1 MIAAWLVRGG
11 RHAMLNPALPAS
23 EQAGQCLREFGKSWF
38 KGRGNAVLRTI
49 DRARV
54 LLIVLL
60 AALLSRLLFLT
71 IFGGFDGRLH
81 DSFTD
86 QNIYL
91 DLAHNVAAGHGFVV
105 SHAIWIADVNTPT
118 SIMPPLYPLLV
129 ALSFRL
135 FGESLLVVRLLQLV
149 LSLVMV
155 AAIYLTGRML
165 FGTRVAFIAGLL
177 TALYPP
183 LVMYVRPLMS
193 EALFLPLIAVL
204 VLLTAQLGQG
214 IPSRRLACAWGIV
227 AGLAI
232 LTRTEAALLAGLL
245 LAWLIY
251 RQLVVARPGGGRAPV
266 VVAFLALSLTL
277 LPYACYNYA
286 VHGAF
291 SPLPNA
297 RWKFWDHTWWAEVRK
312 EPAWQGVVLP
322 ERQLVP
328 DWSTKTE
335 RARDA
340 YLGDLAMQF
349 VREHPRVFIYQ
360 RLRQLYLSYPVLP
373 LEAFPRTASLLGDTT
388 RPDGYAY
395 GATSLDDDVRY
406 LTPAEKIRGWSFR
419 LAAVG
424 ALLGIILMFSRRQG
438 QASWLLLLLLWNVL
452 DAMAFVGSERMRL
465 QIDAY
470 FLLFAAYALSLLLAR
485 VMATQ
490 RRQALAAP
498 NAWLSEVISADD

>member
-1 MIAAWLVRGG
+1 MLRVVG
-11 RHAMLNPALPAS
+11 RS
-23 EQAGQCLREFGKSWF
+23 
-38 KGRGNAVLRTI
+38 
-49 DRARV
+49 RA

-60 AALLSRLLFLT
+60 VALLARVLFLT
-71 IFGGFDGRLH
+71 LFGGFDDKLH

-105 SHAIWIADVNTPT
+105 SKAIWIADANTPT

-135 FGESLLVVRLLQLV
+135 FGESLLVVRLLQLA
-149 LSLVMV
+149 LSLVLI
-155 AAIYLTGRML
+155 AAIYLTGRLL
-165 FGTRVAFIAGLL
+165 FGTRVAFVAGLL

-204 VLLTAQLGQG
+204 VYLTA
-214 IPSRRLACAWGIV
+214 RLAQNTSSLRLAGAWGVV
-227 AGLAI
+227 AGLAV

-245 LAWLIY
+245 LAWLGY
-251 RQLVVARPGGGRAPV
+251 RLLRAAPRPVHRQATVA
-266 VVAFLALSLTL
+266 VAVLALALTL
-277 LPYACYNYA
+277 LPYAGYNYA
-286 VHGAF
+286 AHGAF

-328 DWSTKTE
+328 DWGAKSE
-335 RARDA
+335 RERDA
-340 YLGDLAMQF
+340 YLGNLAVQF
-349 VREHPRVFIYQ
+349 VREHPGVFIYQ
-360 RLRQLYLSYPVLP
+360 RLRQLSLSYPLLP
-373 LEAFPRTASLLGDTT
+373 LEAFPRTARLLGDTT

-395 GATSLDDDVRY
+395 GTTSLDDDVRY

-424 ALLGIILMFSRRQG
+424 ALLGVILTFRRRQA
-438 QASWLLLLLLWNVL
+438 QAWWLLLLVVWNVL

-470 FLLFAAYALSLLLAR
+470 ILLFAAYAFCLLLAR
-485 VMATQ
+485 VTAPQ
-490 RRQALAAP
+490 RRRSPGIP
-498 NAWLSEVISADD
+498 NAWPGDIVSADD